1 MPFETHEVSPS
12 PLPSVSPLDRRERER
27 EQWRAAKFYIFPAVV
42 HSWTAICSS
51 FTIFTY
57 RRRGRGVRLKAG
69 SSKGGVGLV
78 AKSGGRGLPPP
89 PLPVP
94 CLSGYRPL
102 PDSIQRPMGL
112 DGRGRSGGRE
122 LFTSSWP
129 GWNLSDYIL
138 QPRSRLLSEARANQ
152 EIIKKKKK
160 EGESNRRQL
169 FFSSFFSSPFFLRRT
184 ESGIFIRVE
193 RVN

>member
-1 MPFETHEVSPS
+1 MAGGQI
-12 PLPSVSPLDRRERER
+12 L
-27 EQWRAAKFYIFPAVV
+27 YI
-42 HSWTAICSS
+42 SSRCSLVDS
-51 FTIFTY
+51 NLQLFTIFTY

-89 PLPVP
+89 PLPGP

-160 EGESNRRQL
+160 KEGESNRRQL
-169 FFSSFFSSPFFLRRT
+169 FFSSFFSFFSSVEQSRAFLSELKELTKSRKSE
-184 ESGIFIRVE
+184 ESCDEVMS
-193 RVN
+193 

>member
-1 MPFETHEVSPS
+1 MAGGQI
-12 PLPSVSPLDRRERER
+12 L
-27 EQWRAAKFYIFPAVV
+27 YI
-42 HSWTAICSS
+42 SSRCSLVDS
-51 FTIFTY
+51 NLQLFTIFTY

-129 GWNLSDYIL
+129 G
-138 QPRSRLLSEARANQ
+138 
-152 EIIKKKKK
+152 
-160 EGESNRRQL
+160 
-169 FFSSFFSSPFFLRRT
+169 
-184 ESGIFIRVE
+184 
-193 RVN
+193 

>member
-1 MPFETHEVSPS
+1 MAGGQI
-12 PLPSVSPLDRRERER
+12 L
-27 EQWRAAKFYIFPAVV
+27 YI
-42 HSWTAICSS
+42 SSRCSLVDS
-51 FTIFTY
+51 NLQLFTIFTY

-160 EGESNRRQL
+160 RRRVESPPTLLL
-169 FFSSFFSSPFFLRRT
+169 FFLFFSFFSSVAQSRAFLSELKELTKSRKSE
-184 ESGIFIRVE
+184 ESCDEVKS
-193 RVN
+193 

>member
-1 MPFETHEVSPS
+1 MAGGQI
-12 PLPSVSPLDRRERER
+12 L
-27 EQWRAAKFYIFPAVV
+27 YI
-42 HSWTAICSS
+42 SSRCSLVDS
-51 FTIFTY
+51 NLQLFTIFTY

-169 FFSSFFSSPFFLRRT
+169 FSSFFSFFFSVEQSRAFLSELKELTKSRKSE
-184 ESGIFIRVE
+184 ESCDEVKS
-193 RVN
+193 